1 MLVELL
7 GAVYVELPPYRGPYS
22 SDLCHDDVFHLI
34 FLSLLTIHR
43 RPGMVFAFCVPFP
56 ISTSP
61 IRSWNLLLAEYIHLC
76 YRDHQTLTSIE
87 R

>member
-1 MLVELL
+1 MLVGLF
-7 GAVYVELPPYRGPYS
+7 GVVYVELPSYRVPCS

-34 FLSLLTIHR
+34 FFSLLTIHR
-43 RPGMVFAFCVPFP
+43 RPDMVFAFCIPFP

-61 IRSWNLLLAEYIHLC
+61 IRSWNSLSAEYIHLC
-76 YRDHQTLTSIE
+76 YRDHQTVTSIE